1 MAQSKNREEHD
12 SMAIGEQIKKI
23 FAYFGLEQREYEL
36 IRYRI
41 VEDNRRKL
49 SSASLILAFFLF
61 VMFVMSFFVVSFSH
75 ARNTYIATF
84 VLMLFHV
91 ILAKVGKKRT
101 DLVSPAVYFFMSV
114 AFGYGMWQGLVTAP
128 AEQTASFVVLMVA
141 VPVWFTMKPSI
152 MIRFIYVHA
161 LIYIGFV
168 LWIKTGY
175 VQTADIVNTV
185 IYSSASALIST
196 YYTIVKAKRF
206 YAEYCTERMGK
217 TDMLTGLG
225 NRHACQETIDKY
237 EKKSLPGNLTVIYL
251 DVNELKHI
259 NDTLGH
265 HVGDELIRGAAEC
278 ISTVFSQV
286 GECYRTGGD
295 EFVVIG
301 EFSDALRRE
310 LYHQFERVME
320 EWTGSQG
327 HKLRVS
333 YGGASARELPDGDI
347 MQISKLADSR
357 LYESKALYYSTKG
370 IDRCEQQKAYRAMC
384 ESYIRIFRVDLERDI
399 CKVIHAEAIDDLV
412 TVGESGSFSRWVNKL
427 SDSGWIHPDDVEEFL
442 EKLNTEYLR
451 EYFRS
456 GKSTI
461 HIFYRRKVGEMFY
474 SVMTEFAT
482 SPEYS
487 EDQQIVYLYVKN
499 IDRLN

>member
-1 MAQSKNREEHD
+1 
-12 SMAIGEQIKKI
+12 MAIFKQMKKI

-36 IRYRI
+36 IRDRI
-41 VEDNRRKL
+41 VEDNRKKL
-49 SSASLILAFFLF
+49 GSAALILTFFLLI
-61 VMFVMSFFVVSFSH
+61 MFIMSFFVEDFAHGRH
-75 ARNTYIATF
+75 AYIASTL
-84 VLMLFHV
+84 LMLAQALYV
-91 ILAKVGKKRT
+91 RPKKKRT
-101 DLVSPAVYFFMSV
+101 ADVSPAVYFFMSI

-128 AEQTASFVVLMVA
+128 DEQTATFLVLLVA
-141 VPVWFTMKPSI
+141 VPVWFTMKPLY
-152 MIRFIYVHA
+152 MIRFLYIHA
-161 LIYIGFV
+161 LIYVIIV
-168 LWIKTGY
+168 SYVKTGY
-175 VQTADIVNTV
+175 VQTADIMNTF

-206 YAEYCTERMGK
+206 YAEYCTEMMGK

-225 NRHACQETIDKY
+225 NRHACQELVDRYNKQ
-237 EKKSLPGNLTVIYL
+237 KLPDDLTVIYL

-278 ISTVFSQV
+278 ISAVFSMV

-310 LYHQFERVME
+310 LYHQFDRVME
-320 EWTGSQG
+320 EWTGSKG
-327 HKLRVS
+327 HKLGVS
-333 YGGASARELPDGDI
+333 YGGAAARELPDGDV
-347 MQISKLADSR
+347 MQLSKLADSR

-370 IDRCEQQKAYRAMC
+370 IDRREQQKAYRAMC
-384 ESYIRIFRVDLERDI
+384 ESYIRIFRVDLEHDI
-399 CKVIHAEAIDDLV
+399 CKVIHAEAIDDLL

-427 SDSGWIHPDDVEEFL
+427 SDSGWVHPDDVDEFL
-442 EKLNTEYLR
+442 EKMDTKYLR

-456 GKSTI
+456 GKNTI
-461 HIFYRRKVGEMFY
+461 HIFYRRKSGDEFH
-474 SVMTEFAT
+474 SIMTEFSIAQ
-482 SPEYS
+482 EYS
-487 EDQQIVYLYVKN
+487 EERQIVYGYVKN